1 MEKRGNQTR
10 WEPRATNVGHRL
22 VFEKDI
28 RTGEGPITLL
38 LMLFI
43 LYGHDQ
49 TRPFILSLRSVP
61 CRHPYSPR
69 GAISVCRESFC
80 MSHFYLFLSLSLSL
94 SLSFRNESSTE
105 VTSTSLCQKYRLTLA
120 LPITYTYIYI
130 WFITLFRDVRSRSG
144 RYNLWIKTIRVAL
157 TENRYILY
165 KIIENGQFHLFVYIR
180 IFIRFYWQSTFC
192 MVY

>member
-28 RTGEGPITLL
+28 RTGEGLITLL

-80 MSHFYLFLSLSLSL
+80 MSHFYLFLSLSPSPL

-120 LPITYTYIYI
+120 LPITYTYIYLI
-130 WFITLFRDVRSRSG
+130 HHAFSRCS
-144 RYNLWIKTIRVAL
+144 
-157 TENRYILY
+157 
-165 KIIENGQFHLFVYIR
+165 
-180 IFIRFYWQSTFC
+180 
-192 MVY
+192 

>member
-1 MEKRGNQTR
+1 MYLLAMLPCWFVGQSQDRFRAKVARLGKAIEKLVLFERPPRPGAIISFNRLRRETDEISTKYNRGQEPVEKRGNQTR

-94 SLSFRNESSTE
+94 SLF
-105 VTSTSLCQKYRLTLA
+105 VTSTSLCQKYRLTPA

-130 WFITLFRDVRSRSG
+130 
-144 RYNLWIKTIRVAL
+144 
-157 TENRYILY
+157 
-165 KIIENGQFHLFVYIR
+165 
-180 IFIRFYWQSTFC
+180 
-192 MVY
+192 

>member
-28 RTGEGPITLL
+28 RTGEGLITLL

-80 MSHFYLFLSLSLSL
+80 MSHFYLFLSLSPPP
-94 SLSFRNESSTE
+94 LSFRNESSTE

-120 LPITYTYIYI
+120 LPITYTYIYLI
-130 WFITLFRDVRSRSG
+130 HHAFSRCS
-144 RYNLWIKTIRVAL
+144 
-157 TENRYILY
+157 
-165 KIIENGQFHLFVYIR
+165 
-180 IFIRFYWQSTFC
+180 
-192 MVY
+192 